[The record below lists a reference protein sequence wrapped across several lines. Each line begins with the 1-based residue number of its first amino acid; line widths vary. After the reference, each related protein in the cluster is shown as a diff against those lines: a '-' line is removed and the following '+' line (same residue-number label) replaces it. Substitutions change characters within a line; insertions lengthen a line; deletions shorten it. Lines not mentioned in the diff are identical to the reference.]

1 MAAPLEQFKGNILG
15 FARRM
20 TPLVL
25 TEKEEQMLLEFQ
37 FGTRKGVG
45 LHAWNVEGMHRCLYI
60 MCLVVLWRTLCFED
74 QLTGVYG
81 RTGRTAATF
90 VNALSHFVSDCSPE
104 VRTQLRWHL
113 TEPRVT
119 TQEVEF
125 WRIVAFAPTEN
136 DLEPARQL
144 LTNVIY
150 YDFDL
155 IPCWLIEQTQAAL
168 RGKDRTVTLALLL
181 DRQRRPTEPLGAQWF
196 DKHDAEDD

>member
-1 MAAPLEQFKGNILG
+1 MAAPLERFKDNILG
-15 FARRM
+15 FAKRM

-45 LHAWNVEGMHRCLYI
+45 LNAWNVEGMHRCLYI
-60 MCLVVLWRTLCFED
+60 MSLVVLWRTLCFEN

-81 RTGRTAATF
+81 RSKHAAVTF
-90 VNALSHFVSDCSPE
+90 VNALSHFVSECSPE

-113 TEPRVT
+113 TEPMVT
-119 TQEVEF
+119 TTEVEF
-125 WRIVAFAPTEN
+125 WRIVAFAPNER
-136 DLEPARQL
+136 DLDTAQQL
-144 LTNVIY
+144 LTTIVY

-168 RGKDRTVTLALLL
+168 RGKDRTITLALLL
-181 DRQRRPTEPLGAQWF
+181 DRKHHPTKPLNTQ
-196 DKHDAEDD
+196 